1 MILKVL
7 RTMKG
12 NMWNLIR
19 KQIHTAY
26 TLAVVGAWTASDFLC
41 FFLMCG
47 RNKWTS
53 IDRGY
58 CKRPRARDRIPAWK
72 PCPWATHG
80 QYLDVHPTYSVGDK
94 QSTTK
99 LLLLLSLL
107 LYIYYI
113 YWHILSVFCFL
124 NLLSVMQPQHIAM
137 HMWPWFPSDL
147 RGAFQWTCGL
157 HWIAHDCITWI
168 LPGVVEWLV
177 SGIYPL
183 IYIYM
188 DVVECIPKYILSL
201 FFGNTDYQTI
211 SGCI

>member
-1 MILKVL
+1 M
-7 RTMKG
+7 
-12 NMWNLIR
+12 
-19 KQIHTAY
+19 
-26 TLAVVGAWTASDFLC
+26 

-107 LYIYYI
+107 LLYIFYI
-113 YWHILSVFCFL
+113 LAYPKCILFFELIKCDAAATHCYAHVAVISKW
-124 NLLSVMQPQHIAM
+124 SSRS
-137 HMWPWFPSDL
+137 FPVNM
-147 RGAFQWTCGL
+147 
-157 HWIAHDCITWI
+157 WIALDCA
-168 LPGVVEWLV
+168 WLHYLDLTRRSWV
-177 SGIYPL
+177 ASKWNIPTN
-183 IYIYM
+183 IYIYIWM
-188 DVVECIPKYILSL
+188 
-201 FFGNTDYQTI
+201 
-211 SGCI
+211 

>member
-1 MILKVL
+1 MGWFWKYYAPW
-7 RTMKG
+7 KG
-12 NMWNLIR
+12 TCEICFENKSTQHIR
-19 KQIHTAY
+19 LLSLVHEQ
-26 TLAVVGAWTASDFLC
+26 LAIFYV
-41 FFLMCG
+41 FLMCG

-99 LLLLLSLL
+99 LLLL
-107 LYIYYI
+107 YIYCI

-147 RGAFQWTCGL
+147 RGVFQWTCGL
-157 HWIAHDCITWI
+157 HWIVHDGITWI

-183 IYIYM
+183 IYIYIS
-188 DVVECIPKYILSL
+188 ECSWMYP
-201 FFGNTDYQTI
+201 
-211 SGCI
+211 

>member
-41 FFLMCG
+41 FFWCVGETNGHPLTGATAKDHEHEIEFQHESHVHEPLMVNTWTCIPLTQWVI
-47 RNKWTS
+47 NKVQPNYYYYHYY
-53 IDRGY
+53 I
-58 CKRPRARDRIPAWK
+58 
-72 PCPWATHG
+72 
-80 QYLDVHPTYSVGDK
+80 
-94 QSTTK
+94 
-99 LLLLLSLL
+99 
-107 LYIYYI
+107 YIYYI